1 MKDVIKELING
12 LIDDVPVKSKT
23 DNIYKIHKYWARKPW
38 YVVDE
43 YIKKYSNEG
52 DLILDPFCGSG
63 LTGCEAVSLGRNF
76 LGIDLNPMAIKIS
89 QGTITQL
96 NDIDS
101 LINDFYTIEKS
112 CKDKILD
119 LYMLDSEC
127 PNCGRKYIEKHLVCG
142 GENEG
147 MSAVYCECGK
157 KTSKL
162 FVSSVQRKYNV
173 LKEKYWIPNT
183 EMPEK
188 FYKDRFSYKGVKK
201 VVDFFSPRS
210 QSALSFI
217 LATIRQLKSKNED
230 YLLLAFT
237 NTLLHCS
244 MLKGENVRP
253 LSVNNYWI
261 PNDIIDENVW
271 YRFED
276 RIWNL
281 INSKKALLE
290 RNKNAKTG
298 KFSLIN
304 GSALNPDNYSKA
316 DYIFTDPPYGETIQ
330 YSELSFV
337 WNAWIEQIYEIK
349 DEIIINPVQKKKAK
363 EFNDLLGVSL
373 ANIYNYLKR
382 GKYFTLCFAN
392 KEFNV
397 WRDIINQC
405 KRLGF
410 QLESIEAYDT
420 YGTPFNKNWSKFS
433 PKTDLYVTFKKSAKS
448 DKYKMI
454 NKDVNL
460 DYVVD
465 EVVAAFAELCI
476 PIDIY
481 KLYDLTVATII
492 WLMFYNKKAFNI
504 ENFDLKKFSELVKT
518 KHVI

>member
-1 MKDVIKELING
+1 MRDVVKKLING
-12 LIDDVPVKSKT
+12 LIDEEPVKSNT
-23 DNIYKIHKYWARKPW
+23 DDIYKIHKYWARKPW
-38 YVVDE
+38 YVVGE
-43 YIKKYSNEG
+43 YIKKYSSKE

-76 LGIDLNPMAIKIS
+76 LGIDLNPMSIKIS
-89 QGTITQL
+89 QGTITHL

-101 LINDFYTIEKS
+101 LINDFYTIEKI
-112 CKDKILD
+112 CKNRILE
-119 LYMLDSEC
+119 LYLLDIEC
-127 PNCGRKYIEKHLVCG
+127 PHCGKKYIEKHLVCG
-142 GENEG
+142 GINEG
-147 MSAVYCECGK
+147 KSAVYCECGK
-157 KTSKL
+157 KTSNL
-162 FVSSVQRKYNV
+162 FITSVSRKDNV
-173 LKEKYWIPNT
+173 LNEKYWLPNT

-201 VVDFFSPRS
+201 VIDFFSPRS

-217 LATIRQLKSKNED
+217 LSTIKQLKSKNED

-244 MLKGENVRP
+244 KLKGENVRP
-253 LSVNNYWI
+253 LSVNNYWL

-271 YRFED
+271 FRFSD

-290 RNKNAKTG
+290 RNKNIKTG

-304 GSALNPDNYSKA
+304 DSALNPDNYSKA
-316 DYIFTDPPYGETIQ
+316 DYVFTDPPYGDTIQ

-337 WNAWIEQIYEIK
+337 WNAWLEQEYNIK

-363 EFNDLLGVSL
+363 EYNDLLGVSL
-373 ANIYNYLKR
+373 TNIYNSLKR

-397 WRDIINQC
+397 WRDIIMQC
-405 KRLGF
+405 KKLGF

-433 PKTDLYVTFKKSAKS
+433 PKTDLYVTFKKTSMS
-448 DKYKMI
+448 YKYKTI
-454 NKDVNL
+454 NKEVNL
-460 DYVVD
+460 DHVVN
-465 EVVAAFAELCI
+465 EAIAVFADLYI
-476 PIDIY
+476 PINIY
-481 KLYDLTVATII
+481 KLYDLTIATII
-492 WLMFYNKKAFNI
+492 WLMFYNKKDFNI
-504 ENFDLKKFSELVKT
+504 ENFNMKEFSELIKT
-518 KHVI
+518 KNII